1 MEEKIYELMAQAET
15 LQEHAVELQNKASE
29 AISEIPEAID
39 KVKETI
45 RSTALLSAIIWII
58 FGVVI
63 FLGVWIA
70 LEWST
75 NHLREERNRLQ
86 NQISELQGVVQDE
99 QKKIAEMQSERW
111 GIELVSYKDGQRGIR
126 IPKDMEFDRITSDS
140 TNKDVVLVKRKG
152 QRKGKRSGQ

>member
-1 MEEKIYELMAQAET
+1 MEEQIYELMAQAET
-15 LQEHAVELQNKASE
+15 LQEHAIKLQNKASE

-39 KVKETI
+39 EVKETI

-86 NQISELQGVVQDE
+86 NQIKELQGVVQDE
-99 QKKIAEMQSERW
+99 QEKIAKMRSKRW
-111 GIELVSYKDGQRGIR
+111 GIELVESDGERWIR
-126 IPKDMEFDRITSDS
+126 
-140 TNKDVVLVKRKG
+140 LRKG
-152 QRKGKRSGQ
+152 DDVGKKGDWTDGRTGIEIIRKK